1 MLSLRKA
8 PGISG
13 SPFLIKTIIM
23 RKTIFLLFG
32 LTLSM
37 ATNAENITFA
47 DPHVKAVCVEHWDT
61 DGDGELST
69 DEAAAVTSL
78 HNYFIG
84 DEGVSSFD
92 ELQYFTGVHTL
103 LTSEF
108 SGCKYLT
115 SIQLPPQLAEINSN
129 AFRSCIRLTALD
141 IPGSVKTINEFAFYG
156 CFALTT
162 VTFGEGLETIGDKA
176 FNGCSGLLRV
186 DLPAS
191 LTSLAVTSFQSCPA
205 IAAITVAPGNTVYD
219 SREDCN
225 AVVKTANNQL
235 VMGCQNT
242 TFPET
247 VTTIGPCAFFGCKK
261 LTAITIPEGITAI
274 GSSAF
279 QGCTKLTSAVLPA
292 TLTSLGNSAFYGC
305 TNLTDVRLAEGL
317 NNIESYAFYSC
328 RNLTHITIP
337 STVTLL
343 KDFAF
348 DECPALVEVTVGFST
363 PLTIGNNTFSNRRKA
378 TLYVPKGCVQ
388 AFRQAEYWRDF
399 KSIEERQILGDV
411 NHDGFVNIY
420 DVTLMIDYILGL
432 APENFHVTEADINDD
447 TFINI
452 YDVTLLIDI
461 ILAKE

>member
-1 MLSLRKA
+1 
-8 PGISG
+8 
-13 SPFLIKTIIM
+13 
-23 RKTIFLLFG
+23 
-32 LTLSM
+32 M
-37 ATNAENITFA
+37 ATQAENITFA

-61 DGDGELST
+61 SGDGELSM

-78 HNYFIG
+78 LNYFMG
-84 DEGVSSFD
+84 DEGVSSFN

-103 LTSEF
+103 LTNEF

-115 SIQLPPQLAEINSN
+115 GIQLPPQLESINGN
-129 AFRSCIRLTALD
+129 AFRSCVRLTAID
-141 IPGSVKTINEFAFYG
+141 IPGSVKTIDEFAFYG

-162 VTFGEGLETIGDKA
+162 VTFGEGLKTIGDKA

-186 DLPAS
+186 DLPS
-191 LTSLAVTSFQSCPA
+191 TVTSIAATSFQSCPA
-205 IAAITVAPGNTVYD
+205 IASITVAPGNTVYD

-225 AVVKTANNQL
+225 AVVKTSNNQL
-235 VMGCQNT
+235 VLGCQNT
-242 TFPET
+242 TFPES
-247 VTTIGPCAFFGCKK
+247 VTTIGPCAFLGCSK
-261 LTAITIPEGITAI
+261 LTAINIPEGITGI

-279 QGCTKLTSAVLPA
+279 QGCTKLTTAVLPA

-348 DECPALVEVTVGFST
+348 NECPALVEVTVGFST

-399 KSIEERQILGDV
+399 KNIEEQRILGDV

-420 DVTLMIDYILGL
+420 DVTLMIDYILAL
-432 APENFHVTEADINDD
+432 NPVNFHVTEADMNNDG
-447 TFINI
+447 FVNI
-452 YDVTLLIDI
+452 YDVTLIIDY
-461 ILAKE
+461 ILNKE

>member
-1 MLSLRKA
+1 
-8 PGISG
+8 
-13 SPFLIKTIIM
+13 
-23 RKTIFLLFG
+23 
-32 LTLSM
+32 M
-37 ATNAENITFA
+37 ATHAENITFA
-47 DPHVKAVCVEHWDT
+47 DPHVKAICVEHWDT
-61 DGDGELST
+61 DGDGELSM

-78 HNYFIG
+78 LNHFMG
-84 DEGVSSFD
+84 DEGVSSFN

-115 SIQLPPQLAEINSN
+115 SIQLPPQLNAINGN
-129 AFRSCIRLTALD
+129 VFRSCVRLTALD
-141 IPGSVKTINEFAFYG
+141 IPGSVTTIDEFAFYG
-156 CFALTT
+156 CFSLAT
-162 VTFGEGLETIGDKA
+162 VNFNEGLKTIGEMA

-186 DLPAS
+186 DLPSTVKSIA
-191 LTSLAVTSFQSCPA
+191 ATSFQGCPS
-205 IAAITVAPGNTVYD
+205 IEAITVAPGNTVYD
-219 SREDCN
+219 SREGCN
-225 AVVKTANNQL
+225 AVVNTANNQIVL
-235 VMGCQNT
+235 GCQNT

-247 VTTIGPCAFFGCKK
+247 VTAIGSCAFLGCKK
-261 LTAITIPEGITAI
+261 LTAINLPEGITGI

-279 QGCTKLTSAVLPA
+279 SGCTNLTTAVLPA

-317 NNIESYAFYSC
+317 SNIESYAFYSC

-337 STVTLL
+337 STVTVL
-343 KDFAF
+343 KNYAF
-348 DECPALVEVTVGFST
+348 YECPKLVEVTVGFST
-363 PLTIGNNTFSNRRKA
+363 PLSIGSNTFSNRRNA

-388 AFRQAEYWRDF
+388 EFRQASYWNEF
-399 KSIEERQILGDV
+399 KNIEEQRIPGDV
-411 NHDGFVNIY
+411 NHDGFINIY

-432 APENFHVTEADINDD
+432 DPTNFHITEADINDD